1 MKTVKIKSYNAYVD
15 MTKSELIVIRNSITE
30 VISQIG
36 PWELPIRTTFKI
48 EELEMILEDVVRAI
62 KELE

>member
-1 MKTVKIKSYNAYVD
+1 MKTIKIEGYNAYVD

-30 VISQIG
+30 VMSQIG
-36 PWELPIRTTFKI
+36 PWELPIRTTFKT
-48 EELEMILEDVVRAI
+48 EELEMILDAVDRAI